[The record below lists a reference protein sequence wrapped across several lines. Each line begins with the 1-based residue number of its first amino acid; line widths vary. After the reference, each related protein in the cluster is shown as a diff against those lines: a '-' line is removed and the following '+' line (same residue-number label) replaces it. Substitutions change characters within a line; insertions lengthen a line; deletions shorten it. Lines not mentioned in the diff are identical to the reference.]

1 MDLNAMSTSGL
12 LEWEFSLPADQI
24 ISHGWY
30 HGALSRTAAENLLQ
44 QDREFLVRDSSSQ
57 PDNYVLSCRSNG
69 QHLHFVIQRIVVHPE
84 TVYERYQYQ
93 FEDEA
98 YDTVADL
105 ITSYVGSGKPISA
118 ASGAR
123 IQYPANRVVPLTNY
137 IPADDPNSVVSPV
150 GDNSSYGNPYSLY
163 SHFAAKPGL
172 QMRVPF
178 KKQRSHSLTPIDMN
192 QHNNHAKS
200 ASADGIIQCQTNK
213 HNKNLTE
220 SISNSSTWDA
230 NLPTSPPAKP
240 ARYDGP
246 KADDR
251 RLELRLYHVSGSD
264 SGNGSGDSTQSSAH
278 SDPNKSRVDSDY
290 NLVTPIIKQQFDYE
304 LSEARLLQSEN
315 LDYFVDSRINIEKFQ
330 SQIISTGLTKP
341 LESETLHNI
350 KLLLRTSGPRILANH
365 MTKVDLHFLLDDAPQ
380 IEGLDRTASGLELCF
395 LPQGRSLRLDVIER
409 IETFRLLIA
418 VTILTCQTDRQ
429 RADTIN
435 DWILLAVETK
445 TALGNLY
452 GFSAIMFGLCMPQVE
467 CLENAWNILR
477 RVYTDN
483 AFMFEAKLRPCFK
496 SMNEGTN
503 PLPPNTTTP
512 YVLPPVLCF
521 HLFDGE
527 GGGLMQP
534 DEAFPSSLFNS
545 LDFDFNATAAH
556 LEAARHFPEQV
567 EMFKR
572 NARTVIQEMSS
583 LGPTLDPTLLELFK
597 AEFHINFLWGERG
610 AMTTP
615 NQRFARLTDIL
626 TAMASGIPN
635 TAANSRQPTAYA
647 ATAVAA
653 VAALLVCMEFYGTL
667 SEGCSRQHM
676 LSAAAAYAATAVTA
690 DQYCCNGSAIRK
702 YLFLL

>member
-1 MDLNAMSTSGL
+1 MDLSAMSTSGL

-137 IPADDPNSVVSPV
+137 ISNDDANSAVSPV
-150 GDNSSYGNPYSLY
+150 GDNTSYGNPYSLY

-200 ASADGIIQCQTNK
+200 ASADGVIQCQTNK

-251 RLELRLYHVSGSD
+251 RLELQRLYHVSGSD

-290 NLVTPIIKQQFDYE
+290 NLVTPTIKQQFDYE

-315 LDYFVDSRINIEKFQ
+315 LDYFVESRINLEKFQ
-330 SQIISTGLTKP
+330 SQIIPTGLTKP

-395 LPQGRSLRLDVIER
+395 LPQGRTLRLDVIER

-521 HLFDGE
+521 HLFDGD

-534 DEAFPSSLFNS
+534 DEAFPTSLFNS

-615 NQRFARLTDIL
+615 HQRFARLTDIL
-626 TAMASGIPN
+626 SAMASKL
-635 TAANSRQPTAYA
+635 ASQP
-647 ATAVAA
+647 
-653 VAALLVCMEFYGTL
+653 
-667 SEGCSRQHM
+667 
-676 LSAAAAYAATAVTA
+676 A
-690 DQYCCNGSAIRK
+690 DIDLK
-702 YLFLL
+702 E

>member
-1 MDLNAMSTSGL
+1 MDTNAMTTSGL
-12 LEWEFSLPADQI
+12 LEWEFSLPSDQI

-57 PDNYVLSCRSNG
+57 PDNYVLSCRSNA

-123 IQYPANRVVPLTNY
+123 IQYPANRIVPLTNY
-137 IPADDPNSVVSPV
+137 IPNDDLNSVISPI
-150 GDNSSYGNPYSLY
+150 GDGSGTYSLY

-172 QMRVPF
+172 QLRVPF
-178 KKQRSHSLTPIDMN
+178 KKQRSHSLTPIDMG
-192 QHNNHAKS
+192 QHGNNGKS
-200 ASADGIIQCQTNK
+200 ASADGVIQSQATK
-213 HNKNLTE
+213 HVKNF
-220 SISNSSTWDA
+220 SGDSNSSSSTWDA

-240 ARYDGP
+240 ARYEGP

-251 RLELRLYHVSGSD
+251 RLELQRLYHVSGSD

-278 SDPNKSRVDSDY
+278 SDPNKSRIESDY
-290 NLVTPIIKQQFDYE
+290 NLVTPTIKQQFDYE

-315 LDYFVDSRINIEKFQ
+315 LDYVVDSRINLENFQ
-330 SQIISTGLTKP
+330 SQIIPLGLTKP
-341 LESETLHNI
+341 LESETLHTI

-365 MTKVDLHFLLDDAPQ
+365 MTKVDLHFLLDDAIQ
-380 IEGLDRTASGLELCF
+380 LEGIDRTASGLELCF
-395 LPQGRSLRLDVIER
+395 LPQGRTLRLDVIER
-409 IETFRLLIA
+409 IETYRLLIA

-512 YVLPPVLCF
+512 YVLPSVLCF

-527 GGGLMQP
+527 SGGLMPP
-534 DEAFPSSLFNS
+534 DDSFPTSLMNT
-545 LDFDFNATAAH
+545 LEFDFNATAAH
-556 LEAARHFPEQV
+556 LDAARHFPDQV

-572 NARTVIQEMSS
+572 NARTVVQEMSS
-583 LGPTLDPTLLELFK
+583 LGSTLDPTLLELFRT
-597 AEFHINFLWGERG
+597 EFHINFLWGERG
-610 AMTTP
+610 ALTIP

-626 TAMASGIPN
+626 TTMANKLSI
-635 TAANSRQPTAYA
+635 QPAD
-647 ATAVAA
+647 AVD
-653 VAALLVCMEFYGTL
+653 T
-667 SEGCSRQHM
+667 
-676 LSAAAAYAATAVTA
+676 
-690 DQYCCNGSAIRK
+690 I
-702 YLFLL
+702 

>member
-1 MDLNAMSTSGL
+1 MTTSGL
-12 LEWEFSLPADQI
+12 LEWELSLPSDQI
-24 ISHGWY
+24 ISHAWY

-44 QDREFLVRDSSSQ
+44 QDREFLVRDSTSQ
-57 PDNYVLSCRSNG
+57 PDNYVLSCRCNS

-123 IQYPANRVVPLTNY
+123 IQYPANRLIPLSNY
-137 IPADDPNSVVSPV
+137 ISSDDSNPIISPA
-150 GDNSSYGNPYSLY
+150 GDSNYGNAYSVY
-163 SHFAAKPGL
+163 SHFAAKPGMQL
-172 QMRVPF
+172 RVPF
-178 KKQRSHSLTPIDMN
+178 KKQRSHSLTPIDMA
-192 QHNNHAKS
+192 QHIANGKS
-200 ASADGIIQCQTNK
+200 ASADGVIQTNK
-213 HNKNLTE
+213 HLIKFSSE
-220 SISNSSTWDA
+220 SNSNCNTWDA

-251 RLELRLYHVSGSD
+251 RLELQRLYHVSGSD

-278 SDPNKSRVDSDY
+278 SDPNKCRIESDY
-290 NLVTPIIKQQFDYE
+290 NLTTPTLKQHFDYD
-304 LSEARLLQSEN
+304 LIEAKLLQLEN
-315 LDYFVDSRINIEKFQ
+315 LDYIVAKRINLENFQ
-330 SQIISTGLTKP
+330 SQIILPNLTKP
-341 LESETLHNI
+341 LESETLHTI

-365 MTKVDLHFLLDDAPQ
+365 LTKIDLQFLLDEEIQ
-380 IEGLDRTASGLELCF
+380 FEGFDKCISGLELSF
-395 LPQGRSLRLDVIER
+395 LPQGRALRRDIIER
-409 IETFRLLIA
+409 VETFRLLIA

-429 RADTIN
+429 RADTLN
-435 DWILLAVETK
+435 DWILLAIETK

-467 CLENAWNILR
+467 CLENSWNILR
-477 RVYTDN
+477 RIYTDN

-512 YVLPPVLCF
+512 YLIPAVMCF

-527 GGGLMQP
+527 GGGLMQA
-534 DEAFPSSLFNS
+534 DDNFEGSLMNT
-545 LDFDFNATAAH
+545 LEFDYSATAAH

-572 NARTVIQEMSS
+572 NARTVVQEMSS
-583 LGPTLDPTLLELFK
+583 LGPTLDPTLLELFRS
-597 AEFHINFLWGERG
+597 EFHINFLWGERG
-610 AMTTP
+610 ALTTP

-626 TAMASGIPN
+626 TAMASKL
-635 TAANSRQPTAYA
+635 SSQPPDSDD
-647 ATAVAA
+647 
-653 VAALLVCMEFYGTL
+653 LV
-667 SEGCSRQHM
+667 
-676 LSAAAAYAATAVTA
+676 
-690 DQYCCNGSAIRK
+690 
-702 YLFLL
+702 

>member
-1 MDLNAMSTSGL
+1 METSNMSTSGL
-12 LEWEFSLPADQI
+12 LEWEFSLPSDHI

-44 QDREFLVRDSSSQ
+44 QDREFLVRESSSQ

-123 IQYPANRVVPLTNY
+123 IQYPSNRVSPLTNY
-137 IPADDPNSVVSPV
+137 MPNEEINVGSPMTEA
-150 GDNSSYGNPYSLY
+150 SSYGNPYSLY
-163 SHFAAKPGL
+163 SHFAAKPGMQL
-172 QMRVPF
+172 RVPF
-178 KKQRSHSLTPIDMN
+178 KKQRSHSLTPIDIT
-192 QHNNHAKS
+192 QHITHGKS
-200 ASADGIIQCQTNK
+200 ASADGVIQSQGNK
-213 HNKNLTE
+213 HFKNF
-220 SISNSSTWDA
+220 SSDSSSGSGTWDT
-230 NLPTSPPAKP
+230 NLPMSPPAKP

-251 RLELRLYHVSGSD
+251 RIELQRLYHVSGSD

-278 SDPNKSRVDSDY
+278 SDPNKSRMDLDY
-290 NLVTPIIKQQFDYE
+290 NLATPTIKNQFDYDVT
-304 LSEARLLQSEN
+304 EAKLLQADN
-315 LDYFVDSRINIEKFQ
+315 LDYQIESRIDLENFQ
-330 SQIISTGLTKP
+330 SQIILANLTKP
-341 LESETLHNI
+341 LESETLHTI
-350 KLLLRTSGPRILANH
+350 KLLLRTSGPRILSNH
-365 MTKVDLHFLLDDAPQ
+365 MTTVDLRFLLEDAVQ
-380 IEGLDRTASGLELCF
+380 IEGLDKIASGLELCF
-395 LPQGRSLRLDVIER
+395 LPQGRSLRVDVIER
-409 IETFRLLIA
+409 VETFRLLIA

-429 RADTIN
+429 RADVIN

-467 CLENAWNILR
+467 CLENAWSILR
-477 RVYTDN
+477 QSYTDN

-512 YVLPPVLCF
+512 YVLPPVMCF
-521 HLFDGE
+521 HKFDGD
-527 GGGLMQP
+527 GGSLMPP
-534 DEAFPSSLFNS
+534 DGTFPNS
-545 LDFDFNATAAH
+545 LMNTLEFDFTTTAAH
-556 LEAARHFPEQV
+556 LDAARHFPDQV

-572 NARTVIQEMSS
+572 NARTVVQEMSS
-583 LGPTLDPTLLELFK
+583 LGPTLDPVLLELFRT
-597 AEFHINFLWGERG
+597 EFHINFLWGERG
-610 AMTTP
+610 ALTTP

-626 TAMASGIPN
+626 TAMATKLVN
-635 TAANSRQPTAYA
+635 QPLMPED
-647 ATAVAA
+647 AV
-653 VAALLVCMEFYGTL
+653 
-667 SEGCSRQHM
+667 
-676 LSAAAAYAATAVTA
+676 
-690 DQYCCNGSAIRK
+690 
-702 YLFLL
+702 

>member
-1 MDLNAMSTSGL
+1 MDTSSMTTSGL
-12 LEWEFSLPADQI
+12 LEWEFSLPSDQI

-30 HGALSRTAAENLLQ
+30 HGALSRAAAESLLQ

-123 IQYPANRVVPLTNY
+123 IQYPANRIVPLTNY
-137 IPADDPNSVVSPV
+137 IPNDDANSVVSPV
-150 GDNSSYGNPYSLY
+150 GDGSGYGNPYSLY
-163 SHFAAKPGL
+163 SHFASKPGMQL
-172 QMRVPF
+172 RAPF
-178 KKQRSHSLTPIDMN
+178 KKQRSHSLTPIDMSQHAN
-192 QHNNHAKS
+192 QAKS
-200 ASADGIIQCQTNK
+200 ASADGVIQSQTMK
-213 HNKNLTE
+213 HVKNFPSE
-220 SISNSSTWDA
+220 SNSCSGTWDV
-230 NLPTSPPAKP
+230 NLPISPPAKP

-246 KADDR
+246 KSDDR
-251 RLELRLYHVSGSD
+251 RLELQRLYHVSGSD

-278 SDPNKSRVDSDY
+278 SDPNKSRIDSDY
-290 NLVTPIIKQQFDYE
+290 NVVTPTIKQQFDYE
-304 LSEARLLQSEN
+304 LTEARLLQSEN
-315 LDYFVDSRINIEKFQ
+315 LDYTVDSRINLENFQ
-330 SQIISTGLTKP
+330 SQIILSGLSKP
-341 LESETLHNI
+341 LESETLHTI

-365 MTKVDLHFLLDDAPQ
+365 MTKVDLHFLLDDAIQ
-380 IEGLDRTASGLELCF
+380 IEGLEKTASGLELCF

-467 CLENAWNILR
+467 CLQNAWNILR

-512 YVLPPVLCF
+512 HILPPVLCF

-534 DEAFPSSLFNS
+534 DESFPTSLMNV
-545 LDFDFNATAAH
+545 LAFDFNATAAH
-556 LEAARHFPEQV
+556 LESARYFPDQV
-567 EMFKR
+567 DMFKR
-572 NARTVIQEMSS
+572 NARTVVQEMSS

-597 AEFHINFLWGERG
+597 TEFHINFLWGERG
-610 AMTTP
+610 ALTTP

-626 TAMASGIPN
+626 TAMAN
-635 TAANSRQPTAYA
+635 KLANQPPE
-647 ATAVAA
+647 
-653 VAALLVCMEFYGTL
+653 C
-667 SEGCSRQHM
+667 EGD
-676 LSAAAAYAATAVTA
+676 V
-690 DQYCCNGSAIRK
+690 
-702 YLFLL
+702 

>member
-1 MDLNAMSTSGL
+1 MDTSAMSTSGL
-12 LEWEFSLPADQI
+12 LEWEFSLPSDQI

-137 IPADDPNSVVSPV
+137 MPSDDISSVVSPV
-150 GDNSSYGNPYSLY
+150 GDASNYSNPYSVY
-163 SHFAAKPGL
+163 SHFAAKPGIL
-172 QMRVPF
+172 QLRVPF
-178 KKQRSHSLTPIDMN
+178 KKQRSHSLTPIDMG
-192 QHNNHAKS
+192 QHVNHGKS
-200 ASADGIIQCQTNK
+200 ASADGVIQSQTNK
-213 HNKNLTE
+213 HNKNFSSE
-220 SISNSSTWDA
+220 SNSSSSTWDA

-251 RLELRLYHVSGSD
+251 RLELQRLYHVSGSD

-278 SDPNKSRVDSDY
+278 SDPNKSRIDSDY
-290 NLVTPIIKQQFDYE
+290 NLVTPTIKQQFDYE
-304 LSEARLLQSEN
+304 LTEARLLQSEN
-315 LDYFVDSRINIEKFQ
+315 LDYVVESRINLENFQ
-330 SQIISTGLTKP
+330 SQIIPTGLTKP
-341 LESETLHNI
+341 LESETLHTI

-365 MTKVDLHFLLDDAPQ
+365 MTKVDLHFLLDDAIQ
-380 IEGLDRTASGLELCF
+380 IEGLEKTASGLELCF
-395 LPQGRSLRLDVIER
+395 LPQGRPLRMDVIER
-409 IETFRLLIA
+409 VETFRLLIA

-527 GGGLMQP
+527 GGGLMPP
-534 DEAFPSSLFNS
+534 DDTFPSSLMNS
-545 LDFDFNATAAH
+545 LEFDFNATAAH
-556 LEAARHFPEQV
+556 LETARHFPNQV

-572 NARTVIQEMSS
+572 NARTVVQEMSS
-583 LGPTLDPTLLELFK
+583 LGPTLDPTLLELFRT
-597 AEFHINFLWGERG
+597 EFHINFLWGERG
-610 AMTTP
+610 ALTTP
-615 NQRFARLTDIL
+615 YQRFARLTDIL
-626 TAMASGIPN
+626 TAMANKLAS
-635 TAANSRQPTAYA
+635 QP
-647 ATAVAA
+647 
-653 VAALLVCMEFYGTL
+653 
-667 SEGCSRQHM
+667 
-676 LSAAAAYAATAVTA
+676 A
-690 DQYCCNGSAIRK
+690 DVNDVV
-702 YLFLL
+702 

>member
-1 MDLNAMSTSGL
+1 MDPSSMSSSGL
-12 LEWEFSLPADQI
+12 LEWEFSLPSDQI

-30 HGALSRTAAENLLQ
+30 HGALSRTAAETLLQ

-69 QHLHFVIQRIVVHPE
+69 QHLHFVIQRIVVHPD
-84 TVYERYQYQ
+84 TVYERHQYQ

-123 IQYPANRVVPLTNY
+123 IQYPANRVTPLTNY
-137 IPADDPNSVVSPV
+137 IQNDDISSVVSPV
-150 GDNSSYGNPYSLY
+150 TDGSYGNPYSLY
-163 SHFAAKPGL
+163 SHFAAKPGMQL
-172 QMRVPF
+172 RLPF
-178 KKQRSHSLTPIDMN
+178 KKQRSHSLTPIDMG
-192 QHNNHAKS
+192 QHVTHGKS
-200 ASADGIIQCQTNK
+200 ASADGVIQSQTSKLGKSFCSDSYN
-213 HNKNLTE
+213 N
-220 SISNSSTWDA
+220 SNTWDA

-246 KADDR
+246 KAEER
-251 RLELRLYHVSGSD
+251 RLELQRLYQVSGSD

-278 SDPNKSRVDSDY
+278 SDPNKSRMESDY
-290 NLVTPIIKQQFDYE
+290 NLVTPTIKQQFDYE
-304 LSEARLLQSEN
+304 LTEAKLLQTEN
-315 LDYFVDSRINIEKFQ
+315 IDYVVESRINLENFQ
-330 SQIISTGLTKP
+330 SQIIPMGLTKP
-341 LESETLHNI
+341 LESETLHTI
-350 KLLLRTSGPRILANH
+350 KLLLRTSGPRILSNH
-365 MTKVDLHFLLDDAPQ
+365 MTKVDLYFMFDNAIQ
-380 IEGLDRTASGLELCF
+380 IEGLDKTASGLELLF
-395 LPQGRSLRLDVIER
+395 LPQGRPLRLDVIER

-467 CLENAWNILR
+467 CLDNAWNILR

-512 YVLPPVLCF
+512 NILPAVLCF
-521 HLFDGE
+521 HLFGNILLNKYLWLGFLKYMVISPNFYFPINIHRSHYLSFHLHTDGE
-527 GGGLMQP
+527 GGGLLQP
-534 DEAFPSSLFNS
+534 DDTFSFSLMNS
-545 LDFDFNATAAH
+545 LEFDFNATAAH
-556 LEAARHFPEQV
+556 LDAARHFPNQID
-567 EMFKR
+567 MFKR
-572 NARTVIQEMSS
+572 NARTVVQEMSS
-583 LGPTLDPTLLELFK
+583 LGPVLDPTLLELFRT
-597 AEFHINFLWGERG
+597 EFHINFLWGERG
-610 AMTTP
+610 ALTTP

-626 TAMASGIPN
+626 TAMAN
-635 TAANSRQPTAYA
+635 KLANQPPD
-647 ATAVAA
+647 
-653 VAALLVCMEFYGTL
+653 
-667 SEGCSRQHM
+667 
-676 LSAAAAYAATAVTA
+676 A
-690 DQYCCNGSAIRK
+690 DDIV
-702 YLFLL
+702 

>member
-1 MDLNAMSTSGL
+1 MDTMTTSGL
-12 LEWEFSLPADQI
+12 LEWELSLPSDQI
-24 ISHGWY
+24 ISHAWY
-30 HGALSRTAAENLLQ
+30 HGALSRTAAENSLQ
-44 QDREFLVRDSSSQ
+44 QDRQFLVRDSSSQ

-123 IQYPANRVVPLTNY
+123 IQYPANRIVPLTTY
-137 IPADDPNSVVSPV
+137 ITNEDSNPIVSPL
-150 GDNSSYGNPYSLY
+150 GESNYGNPYSLY
-163 SHFAAKPGL
+163 SHFASKPGMQL
-172 QMRVPF
+172 RVPF
-178 KKQRSHSLTPIDMN
+178 KKQRSHSLTPIDMT
-192 QHNNHAKS
+192 QHINHGKS
-200 ASADGIIQCQTNK
+200 ASADGVIQTNK
-213 HNKNLTE
+213 HLVKFSSE
-220 SISNSSTWDA
+220 SCSNTWDA

-251 RLELRLYHVSGSD
+251 RLELQRLYQVSGSD

-290 NLVTPIIKQQFDYE
+290 NATTPTMKHHFDYD
-304 LSEARLLQSEN
+304 LTEAKLLQLEN
-315 LDYFVDSRINIEKFQ
+315 LDYSVESRINLENFQ
-330 SQIISTGLTKP
+330 SQIISPSLNKP
-341 LESETLHNI
+341 LESETLHTI

-365 MTKVDLHFLLDDAPQ
+365 LTKIDLHFLLDDAVQ
-380 IEGLDRTASGLELCF
+380 IEGLNKTASGLELCF
-395 LPQGRSLRLDVIER
+395 LPQGRNLRLDIIER
-409 IETFRLLIA
+409 VETFRLLVA

-429 RADTIN
+429 RADIIN
-435 DWILLAVETK
+435 DWILLAIETK

-467 CLENAWNILR
+467 RLETAWNILR

-496 SMNEGTN
+496 SMNEGNN

-512 YVLPPVLCF
+512 YVVPPILCF
-521 HLFDGE
+521 HTFDGDS
-527 GGGLMQP
+527 GGLLQA
-534 DEAFPSSLFNS
+534 DDTFPGSLMNT
-545 LDFDFNATAAH
+545 LEFDFNASSAH
-556 LEAARHFPEQV
+556 LDAARHFPNQV

-572 NARTVIQEMSS
+572 NARTVVQELSS
-583 LGPTLDPTLLELFK
+583 LGSTLDPSLLELFRT
-597 AEFHINFLWGERG
+597 EFHINFLWGERG
-610 AMTTP
+610 ALTTP

-626 TAMASGIPN
+626 TAMS
-635 TAANSRQPTAYA
+635 SK
-647 ATAVAA
+647 
-653 VAALLVCMEFYGTL
+653 LVTNGLE
-667 SEGCSRQHM
+667 
-676 LSAAAAYAATAVTA
+676 A
-690 DQYCCNGSAIRK
+690 DEIV
-702 YLFLL
+702 

>member
-1 MDLNAMSTSGL
+1 MDTSSMSTSGL
-12 LEWEFSLPADQI
+12 LEWEFSLPSDQI

-137 IPADDPNSVVSPV
+137 LPTDDVNSVVSPV
-150 GDNSSYGNPYSLY
+150 GDGSGYGNPYSLY

-178 KKQRSHSLTPIDMN
+178 KKQRSHSLTPIDMS

-200 ASADGIIQCQTNK
+200 ASADGVIQGQNNK
-213 HNKNLTE
+213 HGKNF
-220 SISNSSTWDA
+220 SGDSNSSGTWEA

-251 RLELRLYHVSGSD
+251 RLELQRLYHVSGSD

-278 SDPNKSRVDSDY
+278 SDPNKSRLESEY
-290 NLVTPIIKQQFDYE
+290 HIVTPTIRQQFDYD
-304 LSEARLLQSEN
+304 LTEARLLQAEN
-315 LDYFVDSRINIEKFQ
+315 LDYSVESRINLEKFQ
-330 SQIISTGLTKP
+330 SQIISSGLSKP
-341 LESETLHNI
+341 LESETLHTI

-365 MTKVDLHFLLDDAPQ
+365 LTKVDLHFLLEDAPQ
-380 IEGLDRTASGLELCF
+380 IEGIEKTASGLELCF

-521 HLFDGE
+521 HLFDGD

-534 DEAFPSSLFNS
+534 DDTFPGSLFNS

-567 EMFKR
+567 DMFKR
-572 NARTVIQEMSS
+572 NARTVVQEMSS
-583 LGPTLDPTLLELFK
+583 LGPTLDPTLLELFRT
-597 AEFHINFLWGERG
+597 EFHINFLWGERG
-610 AMTTP
+610 ALTTP

-626 TAMASGIPN
+626 TAMAN
-635 TAANSRQPTAYA
+635 KLAVQP
-647 ATAVAA
+647 
-653 VAALLVCMEFYGTL
+653 LE
-667 SEGCSRQHM
+667 
-676 LSAAAAYAATAVTA
+676 
-690 DQYCCNGSAIRK
+690 DQEVV
-702 YLFLL
+702 

>member
-1 MDLNAMSTSGL
+1 MDSSAMTTSGL
-12 LEWEFSLPADQI
+12 LEWEFSLPSDQI

-30 HGALSRTAAENLLQ
+30 HGALSRTAAESLLQ
-44 QDREFLVRDSSSQ
+44 QDREFLVRESSSQ

-123 IQYPANRVVPLTNY
+123 IQYPANRVVPLTNF
-137 IPADDPNSVVSPV
+137 IPTDDVNSMVSPM
-150 GDNSSYGNPYSLY
+150 GDGSNYGNPYSLY
-163 SHFAAKPGL
+163 SHFAAKPGMQL
-172 QMRVPF
+172 RVPF
-178 KKQRSHSLTPIDMN
+178 KKQRSHSLTPIDMA
-192 QHNNHAKS
+192 QHVTHGKS
-200 ASADGIIQCQTNK
+200 ASADGVIQSQTSK
-213 HNKNLTE
+213 HVKNF
-220 SISNSSTWDA
+220 SNDCNSGSSWDN

-251 RLELRLYHVSGSD
+251 RLELQRLYHVSGSD

-278 SDPNKSRVDSDY
+278 SDPNKSRIDSDY
-290 NLVTPIIKQQFDYE
+290 NLVTPTIKQQFDYD
-304 LSEARLLQSEN
+304 LTEAKLLQSEN
-315 LDYFVDSRINIEKFQ
+315 LDYTVESRINLENFQ
-330 SQIISTGLTKP
+330 SQIIPRNLTKP
-341 LESETLHNI
+341 LESETLHTI

-365 MTKVDLHFLLDDAPQ
+365 LTKVDLHFLLDDTIQ
-380 IEGLDRTASGLELCF
+380 IEGLEKTASGLELMF
-395 LPQGRSLRLDVIER
+395 LPQGRALRLDVIER

-483 AFMFEAKLRPCFK
+483 AYMFEAKWRPCFK
-496 SMNEGTN
+496 SMNDGTN

-512 YVLPPVLCF
+512 YVIPPVLCF
-521 HLFDGE
+521 HLFDGD

-534 DEAFPSSLFNS
+534 DDSFPLSLMNN
-545 LDFDFNATAAH
+545 LEFDFNATAAH
-556 LEAARHFPEQV
+556 LETARHFPDQV

-572 NARTVIQEMSS
+572 NARTVVQEMSS
-583 LGPTLDPTLLELFK
+583 LGPTLDPVLLELFRT
-597 AEFHINFLWGERG
+597 EFHINFLWGERG
-610 AMTTP
+610 ALTTP

-626 TAMASGIPN
+626 TAMS
-635 TAANSRQPTAYA
+635 TKLANQQPD
-647 ATAVAA
+647 VDDM
-653 VAALLVCMEFYGTL
+653 V
-667 SEGCSRQHM
+667 
-676 LSAAAAYAATAVTA
+676 
-690 DQYCCNGSAIRK
+690 
-702 YLFLL
+702 

>member
-1 MDLNAMSTSGL
+1 MTTSGL
-12 LEWEFSLPADQI
+12 LEWEFSLPSDQI

-137 IPADDPNSVVSPV
+137 IPSDDINTVVSPV
-150 GDNSSYGNPYSLY
+150 GDGSGPYSLY

-172 QMRVPF
+172 QLRVPF
-178 KKQRSHSLTPIDMN
+178 KKQRSHSLTPIDIG
-192 QHNNHAKS
+192 QHANHGKS
-200 ASADGIIQCQTNK
+200 ASADGVIQGQAGK
-213 HNKNLTE
+213 HVKNF
-220 SISNSSTWDA
+220 SGDSNSSSNTWDA

-240 ARYDGP
+240 ARYEGP

-251 RLELRLYHVSGSD
+251 RLELQRLYHVSGSD

-278 SDPNKSRVDSDY
+278 SDPNKSRIESDY
-290 NLVTPIIKQQFDYE
+290 NLVTPTIKQQFDYE
-304 LSEARLLQSEN
+304 LTEAKLLQSEN
-315 LDYFVDSRINIEKFQ
+315 LDYVVDSRINLDSFQ
-330 SQIISTGLTKP
+330 CQIIPTGLTKP
-341 LESETLHNI
+341 LESETLHTI

-365 MTKVDLHFLLDDAPQ
+365 MTKVDLHFLLDDAIQ

-395 LPQGRSLRLDVIER
+395 LPQGRPLRLDVIER

-527 GGGLMQP
+527 SSGLMPP
-534 DEAFPSSLFNS
+534 DDTFPSSLMNS

-556 LEAARHFPEQV
+556 LEAARHFPDQV

-572 NARTVIQEMSS
+572 NARTVVQEMSS
-583 LGPTLDPTLLELFK
+583 LGPTLDPTLLELFR

-626 TAMASGIPN
+626 TAMAN
-635 TAANSRQPTAYA
+635 KLANQPLEVDD
-647 ATAVAA
+647 AV
-653 VAALLVCMEFYGTL
+653 
-667 SEGCSRQHM
+667 
-676 LSAAAAYAATAVTA
+676 
-690 DQYCCNGSAIRK
+690 
-702 YLFLL
+702 

>member
-1 MDLNAMSTSGL
+1 MTTSGL
-12 LEWEFSLPADQI
+12 LEWELSLPSDQI

-30 HGALSRTAAENLLQ
+30 HGALSRTSAENLLQ
-44 QDREFLVRDSSSQ
+44 QDREFLVRESSSQ
-57 PDNYVLSCRSNG
+57 PDNFVLSCRSNG

-84 TVYERYQYQ
+84 TVFERYQYQ

-123 IQYPANRVVPLTNY
+123 IQYPANRMVPLSNFVSGDASIT
-137 IPADDPNSVVSPV
+137 ISPN
-150 GDNSSYGNPYSLY
+150 GEGNYGNPYSLY

-172 QMRVPF
+172 QLRVPF
-178 KKQRSHSLTPIDMN
+178 KKQRSHSLTPIDMA
-192 QHNNHAKS
+192 QHINHGKS
-200 ASADGIIQCQTNK
+200 ASADGVIQSQSNKQTK
-213 HNKNLTE
+213 SFSGE
-220 SISNSSTWDA
+220 SGSNSNTWDA

-246 KADDR
+246 KTDDR
-251 RLELRLYHVSGSD
+251 RLELQRLYHVSGSD

-278 SDPNKSRVDSDY
+278 SDPNKSRIDSDY
-290 NLVTPIIKQQFDYE
+290 SMASTPTMRQQFDYE
-304 LSEARLLQSEN
+304 LTEAKLLQLEN
-315 LDYFVDSRINIEKFQ
+315 LDYTVESRINLENFH
-330 SQIISTGLTKP
+330 SQIILPSLNKP

-365 MTKVDLHFLLDDAPQ
+365 MTKVDLHFLLDDSIQ
-380 IEGLDRTASGLELCF
+380 IDGLDKTASGLELLF
-395 LPQGRSLRLDVIER
+395 LPQGRLLRLDVIER

-429 RADTIN
+429 RADMIN

-512 YVLPPVLCF
+512 YVFPPVLCF
-521 HLFDGE
+521 HLFDGD
-527 GGGLMQP
+527 GGGLLPP
-534 DEAFPSSLFNS
+534 DDTFPTSLMNT
-545 LDFDFNATAAH
+545 LDFDFYATAAH
-556 LEAARHFPEQV
+556 LDAARHFPDQV
-567 EMFKR
+567 DMFKR
-572 NARTVIQEMSS
+572 NSRTVVQEMSS
-583 LGPTLDPTLLELFK
+583 LGPTLDPILLELFK
-597 AEFHINFLWGERG
+597 TEFHINFLWGERG
-610 AMTTP
+610 QLTTP

-626 TAMASGIPN
+626 TAMAAKLSN
-635 TAANSRQPTAYA
+635 QPPDDD
-647 ATAVAA
+647 V
-653 VAALLVCMEFYGTL
+653 V
-667 SEGCSRQHM
+667 
-676 LSAAAAYAATAVTA
+676 
-690 DQYCCNGSAIRK
+690 
-702 YLFLL
+702 

>member
-1 MDLNAMSTSGL
+1 MDPNAMTTSGL
-12 LEWEFSLPADQI
+12 LEWEFSLPSDQI

-69 QHLHFVIQRIVVHPE
+69 QHLHFVIQRIVVHPD
-84 TVYERYQYQ
+84 TVYERHQYQ

-123 IQYPANRVVPLTNY
+123 IQYPANRVSPLTNY
-137 IPADDPNSVVSPV
+137 IQNDDISSVVSPV
-150 GDNSSYGNPYSLY
+150 TDSSYGNPYSLY
-163 SHFAAKPGL
+163 SHFAAKPGMQL
-172 QMRVPF
+172 RVPF
-178 KKQRSHSLTPIDMN
+178 KKQRSHSLTPIDMG
-192 QHNNHAKS
+192 QHVTHGKS
-200 ASADGIIQCQTNK
+200 ASADGVIQSQTSMVG
-213 HNKNLTE
+213 KNFCE
-220 SISNSSTWDA
+220 SNSSSSTWEA

-251 RLELRLYHVSGSD
+251 RLELQRLYQVSGSD

-278 SDPNKSRVDSDY
+278 SDPNKSRMESDY
-290 NLVTPIIKQQFDYE
+290 HLVTPTIKQQFDYE
-304 LSEARLLQSEN
+304 LTEAKLLQSEN
-315 LDYFVDSRINIEKFQ
+315 LDYVVDSRINLENFQ
-330 SQIISTGLTKP
+330 SQIIPTGLTKP
-341 LESETLHNI
+341 LESETLHTI

-365 MTKVDLHFLLDDAPQ
+365 MTKVDLYFLFDDTIQ
-380 IEGLDRTASGLELCF
+380 IEGLDRTASGLELLF
-395 LPQGRSLRLDVIER
+395 LPQGRPLRLDIIER

-435 DWILLAVETK
+435 DWILLAIETK

-512 YVLPPVLCF
+512 YVLPPVLSF
-521 HLFDGE
+521 HIFDGE
-527 GGGLMQP
+527 GGGLIQP
-534 DEAFPSSLFNS
+534 DDTFPSSLMNS
-545 LDFDFNATAAH
+545 LEFDFNATAAH
-556 LEAARHFPEQV
+556 LDAARHFPNQID
-567 EMFKR
+567 MFKR
-572 NARTVIQEMSS
+572 NARTVVQEMSS
-583 LGPTLDPTLLELFK
+583 LGPVLDPTLLELFRT
-597 AEFHINFLWGERG
+597 EFHINFLWGERG
-610 AMTTP
+610 ALTTP

-626 TAMASGIPN
+626 TAMANKLAS
-635 TAANSRQPTAYA
+635 QPPDSDD
-647 ATAVAA
+647 AV
-653 VAALLVCMEFYGTL
+653 
-667 SEGCSRQHM
+667 
-676 LSAAAAYAATAVTA
+676 
-690 DQYCCNGSAIRK
+690 
-702 YLFLL
+702 